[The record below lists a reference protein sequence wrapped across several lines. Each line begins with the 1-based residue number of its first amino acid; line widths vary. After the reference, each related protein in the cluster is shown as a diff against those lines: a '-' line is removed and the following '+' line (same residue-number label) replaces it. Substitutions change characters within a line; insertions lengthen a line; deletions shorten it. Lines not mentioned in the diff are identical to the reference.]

1 MGLFASSLTENQIV
15 AAFTS
20 FGLLL
25 MCWLLAGLGSLL
37 GDTSAGHVIS
47 YLSFMEH
54 FDHLVRGLID
64 TKDLLYYVSGTILM
78 LFLAHR
84 IVDSSRWK

>member
-1 MGLFASSLTENQIV
+1 MGHDV
-15 AAFTS
+15 
-20 FGLLL
+20 
-25 MCWLLAGLGSLL
+25 
-37 GDTSAGHVIS
+37 S

-64 TKDLLYYVSGTILM
+64 TKDLIYYVSGTVLM

-84 IVDSSRWK
+84 VVDSSRWK